1 LISVIDSK
9 IDEVVDSVSVARHPF
24 AVKADPMTNIV
35 LVASLAG
42 NEITILEDVTD
53 ELAVKPFHEVIK
65 TIKVTGGPWGIAIDS
80 ESSKAYVANRGCE
93 CLTVIDLVEK
103 EIIGNIPLGDKTQAI
118 AVDSTEHQIYV
129 SYLSQNKIVKVDG
142 QSNHIV
148 SSQEINS
155 PIWGI
160 EVNEKTHKIYA
171 SLKDENKLLVLGPQS
186 KSFSMPVVTLQSP
199 SAYVGM
205 VDLHG
210 QDVDLMSAVVDL
222 ENYSLDLTIDTD
234 DGGRIAI
241 DIPRDVLDSKQDGSD
256 VPFEVTIDKT
266 KVDFTESINDNK
278 RRVISV
284 LVPKDSEIISIK
296 GNKAVQAMTPV
307 EDSAHESIPMS
318 PSRIICEGKVWVEN
332 TKGRI
337 ACVTPSTAEKLV
349 ERGWG
354 NYLD

>member
-1 LISVIDSK
+1 
-9 IDEVVDSVSVARHPF
+9 
-24 AVKADPMTNIV
+24 
-35 LVASLAG
+35 
-42 NEITILEDVTD
+42 
-53 ELAVKPFHEVIK
+53 
-65 TIKVTGGPWGIAIDS
+65 
-80 ESSKAYVANRGCE
+80 
-93 CLTVIDLVEK
+93 
-103 EIIGNIPLGDKTQAI
+103 
-118 AVDSTEHQIYV
+118 
-129 SYLSQNKIVKVDG
+129 
-142 QSNHIV
+142 
-148 SSQEINS
+148 
-155 PIWGI
+155 
-160 EVNEKTHKIYA
+160 
-171 SLKDENKLLVLGPQS
+171 
-186 KSFSMPVVTLQSP
+186 
-199 SAYVGM
+199 
-205 VDLHG
+205 
-210 QDVDLMSAVVDL
+210 
-222 ENYSLDLTIDTD
+222 
-234 DGGRIAI
+234 
-241 DIPRDVLDSKQDGSD
+241 